1 MTLMD
6 TLEHDPQRPRRIEDM
21 ACADTWGRLA
31 ETLGRED
38 PPNIVL
44 VGRAGVGKSCALR
57 LALAG
62 KIGLW
67 MRCSVDPTLR
77 DNRDRIKMSA
87 RGRADGTRW
96 IVLEHADMLH
106 ADAQA
111 FLRRIIETSVGST
124 RFVMEV
130 RDLSAIAEPLLSRT
144 TLFTVPTPLPYEIR
158 AEIVRRVPACTV
170 EVAEKLAAQ
179 SRGNIRWA
187 VLQALGGV
195 DGMIAADVSAAPT
208 DVMSWSDML
217 RAMESLQ
224 KSGTAPHMW
233 LGVGSTAEWE
243 RPGGACPWALTAAT
257 LAGRFT

>member
-1 MTLMD
+1 MD
-6 TLEHDPQRPRRIEDM
+6 TTEHDPQRPRRIEDM

-31 ETLGRED
+31 ETLSRDD

-77 DNRDRIKMSA
+77 DNRDRIKMNA

-111 FLRRIIETSVGST
+111 FLRRIIETSIGST

-144 TLFTVPTPLPYEIR
+144 TLFTIPTPLTYEIR
-158 AEIVRRVPACTV
+158 AEIMRREPACTID
-170 EVAEKLAAQ
+170 VAERLAAQ
-179 SRGNIRWA
+179 SKGNIRWA
-187 VLQALGGV
+187 VLQGLSHR
-195 DGMIAADVSAAPT
+195 DGMIVPAMTTGPVAVK
-208 DVMSWSDML
+208 SWGDML
-217 RAMESLQ
+217 RAMEDLQ
-224 KSGTAPHMW
+224 KSGSAPHMW
-233 LGVGSTAEWE
+233 LGLGSTTEWE

-257 LAGRFT
+257 LMGRFA

>member
-1 MTLMD
+1 MD
-6 TLEHDPQRPRRIEDM
+6 TPEHDPQRPRRIEDM
-21 ACADTWGRLA
+21 ACADSWTRLA
-31 ETLGRED
+31 ETLGRDD

-67 MRCSVDPTLR
+67 MRCSMDPTLR

-96 IVLEHADMLH
+96 IILEHADMLH

-111 FLRRIIETSVGST
+111 FLRRIIETSIGNT
-124 RFVMEV
+124 RFVLEV
-130 RDLSAIAEPLLSRT
+130 RDLAAIAEPLLSRT

-158 AEIVRRVPACTV
+158 AEVMRRAPVCTA
-170 EVAEKLAAQ
+170 EIAEKLAAQ
-179 SRGNIRWA
+179 SKGNIRWA
-187 VLQALGGV
+187 VLQALGGA
-195 DGMIAADVSAAPT
+195 DGMIAGTMSQGPADVK
-208 DVMSWSDML
+208 SWENML
-217 RAMESLQ
+217 HAMEELQ

-233 LGVGSTAEWE
+233 LGIGSTAEWE
-243 RPGGACPWALTAAT
+243 RPGGACPWALSAAS
-257 LAGRFT
+257 LMGRFA